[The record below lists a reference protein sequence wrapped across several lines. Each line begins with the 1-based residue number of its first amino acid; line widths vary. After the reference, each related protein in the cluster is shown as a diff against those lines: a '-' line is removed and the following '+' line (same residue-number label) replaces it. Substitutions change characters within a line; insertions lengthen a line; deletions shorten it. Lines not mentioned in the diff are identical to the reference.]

1 MLSFK
6 DPELADRSWA
16 ALLLAAEPALS
27 LEYCFASVYLW
38 RKIYAQRIARFGD
51 RLLVRVEGSLG
62 PAYLYPAGSGP
73 LAPALDAMGED
84 AAAQNVPLLLVC
96 VTEEQKAAV
105 EAACPGRF
113 EFEAHRDSFDYLY
126 DVDRLAD
133 LPGKKLHAKRNH
145 ISHFDAR
152 FPDWTSEPVT
162 AANVGECMELER
174 QWNLLHLAEERR
186 EIAAGEDTISEESAV
201 LMDALKHMGELGMEG
216 VLLRAEGEPVAFSLG
231 GLITPECFDVN
242 FEKSFGD
249 VQGAYAAVNREMAR
263 RVREVHPGVKWLNRE
278 DDMGLEGLRKA
289 KLSYYPDILLTKY
302 VAREVRP

>member
-1 MLSFK
+1 
-6 DPELADRSWA
+6 
-16 ALLLAAEPALS
+16 
-27 LEYCFASVYLW
+27 
-38 RKIYAQRIARFGD
+38 
-51 RLLVRVEGSLG
+51 
-62 PAYLYPAGSGP
+62 
-73 LAPALDAMGED
+73 MGED
-84 AAAQNVPLLLVC
+84 AAARNVPLLLVC

-113 EFEAHRDSFDYLY
+113 AFEAHRDSFDYLY

-174 QWNLLHLAEERR
+174 QWNLLHLAEECR

-201 LMDALKHMGELGMEG
+201 LMDALQHMDELGMEG
-216 VLLRAEGEPVAFSLG
+216 VLLRAEGKPVAFSLG